1 MGDESRQTHRSSL
14 MEGAAM
20 TELRAP
26 TKTEIMEALRSSAAE
41 VTAHLRALPPESFE
55 RGCYENGWNGR
66 QILAHVASIE
76 WTYPRLLEIAREGG
90 ATGAASAQPVRRTTP
105 EEAGGVPTRTAR
117 GGIDAYNERQVE
129 RRANA
134 TVAELLAEF
143 ERNRAVLIAAV
154 EGTDEALFAA
164 PIRSAGGVTG
174 SLGSVLQAVAVNHI
188 LGHARDIAGDTS
200 RA

>member
-1 MGDESRQTHRSSL
+1 
-14 MEGAAM
+14 M

-26 TKTEIMEALRSSAAE
+26 TKSEIVEALRTSAAE
-41 VTAHLRALPPESFE
+41 VAAQLRARPSEAFE

-66 QILAHVASIE
+66 QILAHIASIE
-76 WTYPRLLEIAREGG
+76 WTYPRLLEIAQEGDP
-90 ATGAASAQPVRRTTP
+90 AETAPAQPVRRTST
-105 EEAGGVPTRTAR
+105 EEAAGVPTRTAR

-129 RRANA
+129 KRANA
-134 TVAELLAEF
+134 TVTELLAEF

-154 EGTDEALFAA
+154 EGTDETLFAA

-188 LGHARDIAGDTS
+188 LGHARDIAGEAGRS
-200 RA
+200 